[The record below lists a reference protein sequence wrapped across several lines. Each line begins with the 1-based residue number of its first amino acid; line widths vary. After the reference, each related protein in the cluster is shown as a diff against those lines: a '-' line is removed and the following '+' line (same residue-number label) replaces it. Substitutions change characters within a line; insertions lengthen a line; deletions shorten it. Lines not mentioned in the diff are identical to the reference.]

1 MDIQF
6 VSFEQYCNLKKYKK
20 FCDKTIYKTF
30 NELQKYKDTEGN
42 IIDELSLFNKY
53 ISECTKD
60 NKELIINKNSMKTE
74 DIKSKEK
81 KERVLGWKEN
91 LKLAFQQNKDIDP
104 KNLSEKEKKY
114 WQELQTSDVKKKP
127 KVTLLDK
134 AKSLKEK
141 IIANA
146 NIFADKILNKAI
158 AKEEQQK
165 AWETRKEELKAEAA
179 KKRKEAALKKRE
191 EKAKKLTQIHAS
203 IPTKDTSKKQKAID
217 KEIEK
222 KHDEKMIAME
232 TKFENFNPK
241 QRKLTKE
248 ERIERNRKR
257 AIKLVHHEE
266 IKDKIKHTTKE
277 EREKAAAEA
286 RKAAYLAYKAEM
298 QRQASEIE
306 ADPTYQARQK
316 KRAKSEQERL
326 NMLAE
331 KRKARMDKLQRVE
344 LTQKQKTLKDL
355 EHFKL
360 AQERRNKKKLERR
373 QMYLSKG
380 GIQLPK
386 VKNKVEIRPIVEQPK
401 KQDSSKHRYIVRT
414 QYIDQP
420 SLTGD
425 RVGAIVCLPDK
436 LKDIV
441 KYSFNKMMEKES
453 DKVVGYFIYDSD
465 NPEVCIMEMVNS
477 KYREIDGV
485 TITRLQKQDK
495 TAA

>member
-1 MDIQF
+1 
-6 VSFEQYCNLKKYKK
+6 
-20 FCDKTIYKTF
+20 
-30 NELQKYKDTEGN
+30 
-42 IIDELSLFNKY
+42 
-53 ISECTKD
+53 
-60 NKELIINKNSMKTE
+60 MKTK
-74 DIKSKEK
+74 DIKSTEK
-81 KERVLGWKEN
+81 K
-91 LKLAFQQNKDIDP
+91 I
-104 KNLSEKEKKY
+104 S
-114 WQELQTSDVKKKP
+114 S
-127 KVTLLDK
+127 LDK
-134 AKSLKEK
+134 VKALKEK

-146 NIFADKILNKAI
+146 NALADRILSKAI
-158 AKEEQQK
+158 AKEEQEK
-165 AWETRKEELKAEAA
+165 AWETRKKELKAEAA

-191 EKAKKLTQIHAS
+191 EKAKKLSQIHSS

-217 KEIEK
+217 KAIEE
-222 KHDEKMIAME
+222 KHDEKMIAKE
-232 TKFENFNPK
+232 TKFEDFNPK
-241 QRKLTKE
+241 RQKLTKE
-248 ERIERNRKR
+248 ERIERNKKR
-257 AIKLVHHEE
+257 AIKLIHHKE
-266 IKDKIKHTTKE
+266 IKDKIKHITKE
-277 EREKAAAEA
+277 EKEKIAAEA
-286 RKAAYLAYKAEM
+286 RKAGYLAYKAEM
-298 QRQASEIE
+298 QKQASEIA
-306 ADPTYQARQK
+306 ADPKAYQIRQE
-316 KRAKSEQERL
+316 KRKKSEQERL

-360 AQERRNKKKLERR
+360 AQERRNEKKLQRR

-386 VKNKVEIRPIVEQPK
+386 VKNKVEVRPIIEQPK

-465 NPEVCIMEMVNS
+465 NPEVCIIEMVNS

>member
-1 MDIQF
+1 
-6 VSFEQYCNLKKYKK
+6 
-20 FCDKTIYKTF
+20 
-30 NELQKYKDTEGN
+30 
-42 IIDELSLFNKY
+42 
-53 ISECTKD
+53 
-60 NKELIINKNSMKTE
+60 MKTK
-74 DIKSKEK
+74 DIKSTEK
-81 KERVLGWKEN
+81 K
-91 LKLAFQQNKDIDP
+91 I
-104 KNLSEKEKKY
+104 S
-114 WQELQTSDVKKKP
+114 S
-127 KVTLLDK
+127 LDK
-134 AKSLKEK
+134 VKALKEK

-146 NIFADKILNKAI
+146 NALADRILSKAI
-158 AKEEQQK
+158 AKEEQEK

-191 EKAKKLTQIHAS
+191 EKAKKLSQIHSS
-203 IPTKDTSKKQKAID
+203 IPTKDTSKEQKAID
-217 KEIEK
+217 KAIEE
-222 KHDEKMIAME
+222 KHDKKIIAKE
-232 TKFENFNPK
+232 TKFEDFNPK
-241 QRKLTKE
+241 RQKLTKE
-248 ERIERNRKR
+248 ERIERNKKR
-257 AIKLVHHEE
+257 AIKLIHHKE
-266 IKDKIKHTTKE
+266 IKDKTKHITKE
-277 EREKAAAEA
+277 EKEKIAAEA
-286 RKAAYLAYKAEM
+286 RKAGYLAYKAEM
-298 QRQASEIE
+298 QKQASEIA
-306 ADPTYQARQK
+306 ADPKAYQVRQE
-316 KRAKSEQERL
+316 KRKKSEQERL

-331 KRKARMDKLQRVE
+331 KRKARMDKLQQVE

-360 AQERRNKKKLERR
+360 AQERRNEKKLQRR
-373 QMYLSKG
+373 QMYLSKD

-386 VKNKVEIRPIVEQPK
+386 VKNKVEVRPIVEQPK

>member
-1 MDIQF
+1 
-6 VSFEQYCNLKKYKK
+6 
-20 FCDKTIYKTF
+20 
-30 NELQKYKDTEGN
+30 
-42 IIDELSLFNKY
+42 
-53 ISECTKD
+53 
-60 NKELIINKNSMKTE
+60 MKTK
-74 DIKSKEK
+74 DIKSTEK
-81 KERVLGWKEN
+81 K
-91 LKLAFQQNKDIDP
+91 I
-104 KNLSEKEKKY
+104 S
-114 WQELQTSDVKKKP
+114 S
-127 KVTLLDK
+127 LDK
-134 AKSLKEK
+134 VKALKEK

-146 NIFADKILNKAI
+146 NALADRILSKAI
-158 AKEEQQK
+158 AKEEQEK

-191 EKAKKLTQIHAS
+191 EKAKKLSQIHSS

-217 KEIEK
+217 KAIEE
-222 KHDEKMIAME
+222 KHDEKMIAKE
-232 TKFENFNPK
+232 IKFEDFNPK
-241 QRKLTKE
+241 RQKLTKE
-248 ERIERNRKR
+248 ERIERNKKR
-257 AIKLVHHEE
+257 AIKLIHHKE
-266 IKDKIKHTTKE
+266 IKDKTKHITKE
-277 EREKAAAEA
+277 EKEKIAAEA
-286 RKAAYLAYKAEM
+286 RKAGYLAYKAEM
-298 QRQASEIE
+298 QKQASEIA
-306 ADPTYQARQK
+306 ADPKAYQVRQE
-316 KRAKSEQERL
+316 KRKKSEQERL

-331 KRKARMDKLQRVE
+331 KRKARMDKLQQVE

-360 AQERRNKKKLERR
+360 AQERRNEKKLQRR
-373 QMYLSKG
+373 QIYLSKD

-386 VKNKVEIRPIVEQPK
+386 VKNKVEVRPIVEQPK

>member
-1 MDIQF
+1 
-6 VSFEQYCNLKKYKK
+6 
-20 FCDKTIYKTF
+20 
-30 NELQKYKDTEGN
+30 
-42 IIDELSLFNKY
+42 
-53 ISECTKD
+53 
-60 NKELIINKNSMKTE
+60 MKTK
-74 DIKSKEK
+74 DIKSTEK
-81 KERVLGWKEN
+81 K
-91 LKLAFQQNKDIDP
+91 
-104 KNLSEKEKKY
+104 
-114 WQELQTSDVKKKP
+114 TSS
-127 KVTLLDK
+127 LDK
-134 AKSLKEK
+134 VKALKEK

-146 NIFADKILNKAI
+146 NALADRILNKAI

-191 EKAKKLTQIHAS
+191 EKAKKLSQIHSS

-217 KEIEK
+217 KAIEE
-222 KHDEKMIAME
+222 KHDKKMIAKKI
-232 TKFENFNPK
+232 KFEDFNPK
-241 QRKLTKE
+241 RQKLTKE
-248 ERIERNRKR
+248 EKE
-257 AIKLVHHEE
+257 
-266 IKDKIKHTTKE
+266 KI
-277 EREKAAAEA
+277 AAEA
-286 RKAAYLAYKAEM
+286 RKAGYLAYKAEM
-298 QRQASEIE
+298 QKQASEIA
-306 ADPTYQARQK
+306 ADPKAYQARQE
-316 KRAKSEQERL
+316 KRKKSEQERL

-360 AQERRNKKKLERR
+360 AQERRNEKKLQRR

-380 GIQLPK
+380 SIQLPK
-386 VKNKVEIRPIVEQPK
+386 VKNKVEVRPIIEQPK

>member
-1 MDIQF
+1 
-6 VSFEQYCNLKKYKK
+6 
-20 FCDKTIYKTF
+20 
-30 NELQKYKDTEGN
+30 
-42 IIDELSLFNKY
+42 
-53 ISECTKD
+53 
-60 NKELIINKNSMKTE
+60 MKTK
-74 DIKSKEK
+74 DIKSTGK
-81 KERVLGWKEN
+81 K
-91 LKLAFQQNKDIDP
+91 
-104 KNLSEKEKKY
+104 
-114 WQELQTSDVKKKP
+114 TSS
-127 KVTLLDK
+127 LDK
-134 AKSLKEK
+134 VKALKEK

-146 NIFADKILNKAI
+146 NALADRILNKAI

-191 EKAKKLTQIHAS
+191 EKAKKLIQIHTS
-203 IPTKDTSKKQKAID
+203 IPTKITSKKQKDID

-232 TKFENFNPK
+232 TKFEDFNPK
-241 QRKLTKE
+241 QQKLTKE
-248 ERIERNRKR
+248 ERIERNKKR
-257 AIKLVHHEE
+257 VIKLIHHKE

-277 EREKAAAEA
+277 EREKIAAEA
-286 RKAAYLAYKAEM
+286 RKAGYLAYKAEM
-298 QRQASEIE
+298 QRQASEIA
-306 ADPTYQARQK
+306 ADPKAYQARQE
-316 KRAKSEQERL
+316 KRTKSEQERL

-373 QMYLSKG
+373 QMYLS
-380 GIQLPK
+380 
-386 VKNKVEIRPIVEQPK
+386 VEIRPIVEQPK

>member
-1 MDIQF
+1 
-6 VSFEQYCNLKKYKK
+6 
-20 FCDKTIYKTF
+20 
-30 NELQKYKDTEGN
+30 
-42 IIDELSLFNKY
+42 
-53 ISECTKD
+53 
-60 NKELIINKNSMKTE
+60 MKTK
-74 DIKSKEK
+74 DIKSTEK
-81 KERVLGWKEN
+81 K
-91 LKLAFQQNKDIDP
+91 I
-104 KNLSEKEKKY
+104 S
-114 WQELQTSDVKKKP
+114 S
-127 KVTLLDK
+127 LDK
-134 AKSLKEK
+134 VKALKEK

-146 NIFADKILNKAI
+146 NALADRILSKAI
-158 AKEEQQK
+158 AKEEQEK

-191 EKAKKLTQIHAS
+191 EKAKKFSQIHSS

-217 KEIEK
+217 KAIEE
-222 KHDEKMIAME
+222 KHDEKMIAKE
-232 TKFENFNPK
+232 TKFEDFNPK
-241 QRKLTKE
+241 RQKLTKE
-248 ERIERNRKR
+248 ERIERNKKR
-257 AIKLVHHEE
+257 AIKLIHHKE
-266 IKDKIKHTTKE
+266 IKDKTKHITKE
-277 EREKAAAEA
+277 EKERIAAEA
-286 RKAAYLAYKAEM
+286 RKAGYLAYKAEM
-298 QRQASEIE
+298 QKQASEIA
-306 ADPTYQARQK
+306 ADPKAYQARQE
-316 KRAKSEQERL
+316 KRKKSEQERL

-360 AQERRNKKKLERR
+360 AQERRNEKKLQRR

-386 VKNKVEIRPIVEQPK
+386 VKNKVEVRPIIEQPK

>member
-1 MDIQF
+1 
-6 VSFEQYCNLKKYKK
+6 
-20 FCDKTIYKTF
+20 
-30 NELQKYKDTEGN
+30 
-42 IIDELSLFNKY
+42 
-53 ISECTKD
+53 
-60 NKELIINKNSMKTE
+60 MKTK
-74 DIKSKEK
+74 DIKSTEK
-81 KERVLGWKEN
+81 K
-91 LKLAFQQNKDIDP
+91 I
-104 KNLSEKEKKY
+104 S
-114 WQELQTSDVKKKP
+114 S
-127 KVTLLDK
+127 LDK
-134 AKSLKEK
+134 VKALKEK

-146 NIFADKILNKAI
+146 NALADRILSKAI
-158 AKEEQQK
+158 AKEEQEK
-165 AWETRKEELKAEAA
+165 AWETRKKELKAEAA

-191 EKAKKLTQIHAS
+191 EKAKKLSQIHSS

-217 KEIEK
+217 KAIEE
-222 KHDEKMIAME
+222 KHDEKMIAKE
-232 TKFENFNPK
+232 TKFEDFNPK
-241 QRKLTKE
+241 RQKLTKE
-248 ERIERNRKR
+248 ERIERNKKR
-257 AIKLVHHEE
+257 AIKLIHHKE
-266 IKDKIKHTTKE
+266 IKDKIKHITKE
-277 EREKAAAEA
+277 EKEKIAAEA
-286 RKAAYLAYKAEM
+286 RKAGYLAHKAEM
-298 QRQASEIE
+298 LKQASEIA
-306 ADPTYQARQK
+306 ADPKAYQILQE
-316 KRAKSEQERL
+316 KRKKSEQERL

-360 AQERRNKKKLERR
+360 AQERRNEKKLQRR

>member
-1 MDIQF
+1 
-6 VSFEQYCNLKKYKK
+6 
-20 FCDKTIYKTF
+20 
-30 NELQKYKDTEGN
+30 
-42 IIDELSLFNKY
+42 
-53 ISECTKD
+53 
-60 NKELIINKNSMKTE
+60 MKTK
-74 DIKSKEK
+74 DIKSTEK
-81 KERVLGWKEN
+81 K
-91 LKLAFQQNKDIDP
+91 I
-104 KNLSEKEKKY
+104 S
-114 WQELQTSDVKKKP
+114 S
-127 KVTLLDK
+127 LDK
-134 AKSLKEK
+134 VKALKEK

-146 NIFADKILNKAI
+146 NALADRILSKAI
-158 AKEEQQK
+158 AKEEQEK

-191 EKAKKLTQIHAS
+191 EKAKKLSQIHSS

-217 KEIEK
+217 KAIEE
-222 KHDEKMIAME
+222 KHDKKMIAKE
-232 TKFENFNPK
+232 TKFEDFNPK
-241 QRKLTKE
+241 RQKLTKE
-248 ERIERNRKR
+248 EQIERNKKC
-257 AIKLVHHEE
+257 AIKLIHHKE
-266 IKDKIKHTTKE
+266 IKDKTKHITKE
-277 EREKAAAEA
+277 ERERIVAEA
-286 RKAAYLAYKAEM
+286 RKAGYLAYKAEM
-298 QRQASEIE
+298 QKQASEIA
-306 ADPTYQARQK
+306 ADPKAYQARQE
-316 KRAKSEQERL
+316 KRKKSEQERL

-331 KRKARMDKLQRVE
+331 KRKARMDKLQQVE

-360 AQERRNKKKLERR
+360 AQERRNEKKLQRR
-373 QMYLSKG
+373 QMYLSKD

-386 VKNKVEIRPIVEQPK
+386 VKNKVEVRPIIEQPK

>member
-1 MDIQF
+1 
-6 VSFEQYCNLKKYKK
+6 
-20 FCDKTIYKTF
+20 
-30 NELQKYKDTEGN
+30 
-42 IIDELSLFNKY
+42 
-53 ISECTKD
+53 
-60 NKELIINKNSMKTE
+60 MKTK
-74 DIKSKEK
+74 DIKSTEK
-81 KERVLGWKEN
+81 K
-91 LKLAFQQNKDIDP
+91 I
-104 KNLSEKEKKY
+104 S
-114 WQELQTSDVKKKP
+114 S
-127 KVTLLDK
+127 LDK
-134 AKSLKEK
+134 VKALKEK

-146 NIFADKILNKAI
+146 NALADRILSKAI
-158 AKEEQQK
+158 AKEEQEK
-165 AWETRKEELKAEAA
+165 AWETRKEEFKAEAA

-191 EKAKKLTQIHAS
+191 EKAKKLSQIHSS

-217 KEIEK
+217 KAIEE
-222 KHDEKMIAME
+222 KHDEKMIAKE
-232 TKFENFNPK
+232 TKFEDFNPK
-241 QRKLTKE
+241 RQKLTKE
-248 ERIERNRKR
+248 ERIERNKKR
-257 AIKLVHHEE
+257 AIKLIHHKE
-266 IKDKIKHTTKE
+266 IKDKTKHITKE
-277 EREKAAAEA
+277 EKEKIAAEA
-286 RKAAYLAYKAEM
+286 RKAGYLAYKAEM
-298 QRQASEIE
+298 QKQASEIA
-306 ADPTYQARQK
+306 ADPKAYQARQK
-316 KRAKSEQERL
+316 KRKKSEQERL

-344 LTQKQKTLKDL
+344 LTQKQKMLKDL

-360 AQERRNKKKLERR
+360 AQERRNEKKLQRR

-386 VKNKVEIRPIVEQPK
+386 VKNKVEVRPIIEQPK

-453 DKVVGYFIYDSD
+453 NKVVGYFIYDSD

>member
-1 MDIQF
+1 
-6 VSFEQYCNLKKYKK
+6 
-20 FCDKTIYKTF
+20 
-30 NELQKYKDTEGN
+30 
-42 IIDELSLFNKY
+42 
-53 ISECTKD
+53 
-60 NKELIINKNSMKTE
+60 MKTK
-74 DIKSKEK
+74 DIKSTEK
-81 KERVLGWKEN
+81 K
-91 LKLAFQQNKDIDP
+91 
-104 KNLSEKEKKY
+104 
-114 WQELQTSDVKKKP
+114 TSS
-127 KVTLLDK
+127 LDK
-134 AKSLKEK
+134 VKALKEK

-146 NIFADKILNKAI
+146 NALADRILNKAI

-191 EKAKKLTQIHAS
+191 EKAKKLIQIHTS

-217 KEIEK
+217 EEIEK
-222 KHDEKMIAME
+222 KHDEKMIAMK
-232 TKFENFNPK
+232 TKFEDFDPK
-241 QRKLTKE
+241 RQKLTKE

-257 AIKLVHHEE
+257 AIKLVHHKE

-298 QRQASEIE
+298 QRQASEIA
-306 ADPTYQARQK
+306 ADPKAYQARQE
-316 KRAKSEQERL
+316 KRKKSEQERL

-331 KRKARMDKLQRVE
+331 KRKARMDKLQQVE
-344 LTQKQKTLKDL
+344 LTQKQKILKDL

-360 AQERRNKKKLERR
+360 AQERRNEKKLQRR
-373 QMYLSKG
+373 QMYLSKD

-386 VKNKVEIRPIVEQPK
+386 VKNKVEVRPIIEQPK

-485 TITRLQKQDK
+485 TITRLQKQNK

>member
-1 MDIQF
+1 
-6 VSFEQYCNLKKYKK
+6 
-20 FCDKTIYKTF
+20 
-30 NELQKYKDTEGN
+30 
-42 IIDELSLFNKY
+42 
-53 ISECTKD
+53 
-60 NKELIINKNSMKTE
+60 MKTK
-74 DIKSKEK
+74 DIKSTEK
-81 KERVLGWKEN
+81 K
-91 LKLAFQQNKDIDP
+91 I
-104 KNLSEKEKKY
+104 S
-114 WQELQTSDVKKKP
+114 S
-127 KVTLLDK
+127 LDK
-134 AKSLKEK
+134 VKALKEK

-146 NIFADKILNKAI
+146 NALADRILSKAI
-158 AKEEQQK
+158 AKEEQEK
-165 AWETRKEELKAEAA
+165 AWETKKEELKAEAA

-191 EKAKKLTQIHAS
+191 EKAKKLSQIHSS

-217 KEIEK
+217 KAIEE
-222 KHDEKMIAME
+222 KHDKKIIAKE
-232 TKFENFNPK
+232 TKFEDFNPK
-241 QRKLTKE
+241 RQKLTKE
-248 ERIERNRKR
+248 ERIERNKKR
-257 AIKLVHHEE
+257 AIKLIHHKE
-266 IKDKIKHTTKE
+266 IKDKTKHITKE
-277 EREKAAAEA
+277 ERERIVAEA
-286 RKAAYLAYKAEM
+286 RKAGYPAYKAEM
-298 QRQASEIE
+298 QKQASEIA
-306 ADPTYQARQK
+306 ADPKAYQARQE
-316 KRAKSEQERL
+316 KRKKSEQERL

-485 TITRLQKQDK
+485 TITRLQKQNK

>member
-1 MDIQF
+1 
-6 VSFEQYCNLKKYKK
+6 
-20 FCDKTIYKTF
+20 
-30 NELQKYKDTEGN
+30 
-42 IIDELSLFNKY
+42 
-53 ISECTKD
+53 
-60 NKELIINKNSMKTE
+60 MKTK
-74 DIKSKEK
+74 DIKSTEK
-81 KERVLGWKEN
+81 K
-91 LKLAFQQNKDIDP
+91 I
-104 KNLSEKEKKY
+104 S
-114 WQELQTSDVKKKP
+114 S
-127 KVTLLDK
+127 LDK
-134 AKSLKEK
+134 VKALKEK

-146 NIFADKILNKAI
+146 NALADRILSKAI
-158 AKEEQQK
+158 AKEEQEK

-191 EKAKKLTQIHAS
+191 EKAKKLLLLKMSQHLKLPPQIHSS
-203 IPTKDTSKKQKAID
+203 IPIKDTSKKQKAID
-217 KEIEK
+217 KAIEE
-222 KHDEKMIAME
+222 KHDEKMIAKE
-232 TKFENFNPK
+232 TKFEDFNPK
-241 QRKLTKE
+241 RQKLTKE
-248 ERIERNRKR
+248 ERIERNKKR
-257 AIKLVHHEE
+257 TIKLIHHKE
-266 IKDKIKHTTKE
+266 IKDKTKHITKE
-277 EREKAAAEA
+277 EREKIAAEA
-286 RKAAYLAYKAEM
+286 RKAGYLAYKAEM
-298 QRQASEIE
+298 QKQASEIA
-306 ADPTYQARQK
+306 ADPKAYQARQE
-316 KRAKSEQERL
+316 KRKKSEQERL

-331 KRKARMDKLQRVE
+331 KRKARMDKLQQVE

-360 AQERRNKKKLERR
+360 AQERRNEKKLQRR

-380 GIQLPK
+380 GVQLPK
-386 VKNKVEIRPIVEQPK
+386 VKNKVEVRPVVEQPK

>member
-1 MDIQF
+1 
-6 VSFEQYCNLKKYKK
+6 
-20 FCDKTIYKTF
+20 
-30 NELQKYKDTEGN
+30 
-42 IIDELSLFNKY
+42 
-53 ISECTKD
+53 
-60 NKELIINKNSMKTE
+60 MKTK
-74 DIKSKEK
+74 DIKSTEK
-81 KERVLGWKEN
+81 K
-91 LKLAFQQNKDIDP
+91 
-104 KNLSEKEKKY
+104 
-114 WQELQTSDVKKKP
+114 TSS
-127 KVTLLDK
+127 LDK
-134 AKSLKEK
+134 AKALKEK

-146 NIFADKILNKAI
+146 NALADRILNKAI

-191 EKAKKLTQIHAS
+191 EKAKKLIQIHTS

-217 KEIEK
+217 EEIEK

-232 TKFENFNPK
+232 TKFEDFDPK
-241 QRKLTKE
+241 RQKLTKE

-257 AIKLVHHEE
+257 AIKLVHHKE

-298 QRQASEIE
+298 QRQASEIA
-306 ADPTYQARQK
+306 ADPKAYQARQE
-316 KRAKSEQERL
+316 KRKKSEQERL

-331 KRKARMDKLQRVE
+331 KRKARMDKLQQVE
-344 LTQKQKTLKDL
+344 LTQKQKILKDI

-360 AQERRNKKKLERR
+360 AQERRNEKKLQRR

-386 VKNKVEIRPIVEQPK
+386 VKNKVEVRPIIEQSK

-485 TITRLQKQDK
+485 TITRLQKQNK

>member
-1 MDIQF
+1 MA
-6 VSFEQYCNLKKYKK
+6 
-20 FCDKTIYKTF
+20 
-30 NELQKYKDTEGN
+30 
-42 IIDELSLFNKY
+42 
-53 ISECTKD
+53 TK
-60 NKELIINKNSMKTE
+60 
-74 DIKSKEK
+74 DIKSTEK
-81 KERVLGWKEN
+81 K
-91 LKLAFQQNKDIDP
+91 I
-104 KNLSEKEKKY
+104 S
-114 WQELQTSDVKKKP
+114 S
-127 KVTLLDK
+127 LDK
-134 AKSLKEK
+134 VKALKEK
-141 IIANA
+141 IITNANA
-146 NIFADKILNKAI
+146 LADRILSKAI
-158 AKEEQQK
+158 AKEEQEK

-191 EKAKKLTQIHAS
+191 EKAKKLSQIHSS
-203 IPTKDTSKKQKAID
+203 IPTKDISKKQKAID
-217 KEIEK
+217 KAIEE
-222 KHDEKMIAME
+222 KHDEKMIAKE
-232 TKFENFNPK
+232 TKFEDFNPK
-241 QRKLTKE
+241 RQKLTKE
-248 ERIERNRKR
+248 ERIERNKKR
-257 AIKLVHHEE
+257 AIKLIHHKE
-266 IKDKIKHTTKE
+266 IKDKTKHITKE
-277 EREKAAAEA
+277 EKERIAAEA
-286 RKAAYLAYKAEM
+286 RKAGYLAYKAEM
-298 QRQASEIE
+298 QKQASEIA
-306 ADPTYQARQK
+306 ADPKAYQVRQE
-316 KRAKSEQERL
+316 KRKKSEQERL

-331 KRKARMDKLQRVE
+331 KRKARMDKLQQVE

-360 AQERRNKKKLERR
+360 AQERRNEKKLQRR

-386 VKNKVEIRPIVEQPK
+386 VKNKVEVRPITEQPK

-485 TITRLQKQDK
+485 TITRLQKQNK

>member
-1 MDIQF
+1 
-6 VSFEQYCNLKKYKK
+6 
-20 FCDKTIYKTF
+20 
-30 NELQKYKDTEGN
+30 
-42 IIDELSLFNKY
+42 
-53 ISECTKD
+53 
-60 NKELIINKNSMKTE
+60 MKTK
-74 DIKSKEK
+74 DIKSTEK
-81 KERVLGWKEN
+81 K
-91 LKLAFQQNKDIDP
+91 I
-104 KNLSEKEKKY
+104 S
-114 WQELQTSDVKKKP
+114 S
-127 KVTLLDK
+127 LDK
-134 AKSLKEK
+134 VKALKEK

-146 NIFADKILNKAI
+146 NALADRILSKAI
-158 AKEEQQK
+158 AKEEQEK

-191 EKAKKLTQIHAS
+191 EKAKKLSQIHSS

-217 KEIEK
+217 KAIEE
-222 KHDEKMIAME
+222 KHDEKMIAKE
-232 TKFENFNPK
+232 IKFEDFNPK
-241 QRKLTKE
+241 RQKLTKE
-248 ERIERNRKR
+248 ERIERNKKR
-257 AIKLVHHEE
+257 AIKLIHHKE
-266 IKDKIKHTTKE
+266 IKDKTKHITKE
-277 EREKAAAEA
+277 ERERIAAEA
-286 RKAAYLAYKAEM
+286 RKAGYLAYKAEM
-298 QRQASEIE
+298 QKQASEIA
-306 ADPTYQARQK
+306 ADPKAYQARQE
-316 KRAKSEQERL
+316 KREKSEQERL

-360 AQERRNKKKLERR
+360 AQERRNEKKLQRR

-386 VKNKVEIRPIVEQPK
+386 VKNKVEVRPIIEQPK

-485 TITRLQKQDK
+485 TITRLQKQNK

>member
-1 MDIQF
+1 
-6 VSFEQYCNLKKYKK
+6 
-20 FCDKTIYKTF
+20 
-30 NELQKYKDTEGN
+30 
-42 IIDELSLFNKY
+42 
-53 ISECTKD
+53 
-60 NKELIINKNSMKTE
+60 MKTK
-74 DIKSKEK
+74 DIKSTEK
-81 KERVLGWKEN
+81 K
-91 LKLAFQQNKDIDP
+91 I
-104 KNLSEKEKKY
+104 S
-114 WQELQTSDVKKKP
+114 S
-127 KVTLLDK
+127 LDK
-134 AKSLKEK
+134 VKALKEK

-146 NIFADKILNKAI
+146 NALADRILSKAI
-158 AKEEQQK
+158 AKEEQEK

-191 EKAKKLTQIHAS
+191 EKAKKLSQIHSS

-217 KEIEK
+217 KAIEE
-222 KHDEKMIAME
+222 KHDEKMIAKE
-232 TKFENFNPK
+232 TKFEDFNPK
-241 QRKLTKE
+241 RQKLTKE
-248 ERIERNRKR
+248 ERIERNKKR
-257 AIKLVHHEE
+257 TIKLIHHKE
-266 IKDKIKHTTKE
+266 IKDKTKHITKE
-277 EREKAAAEA
+277 EREKIAAEA
-286 RKAAYLAYKAEM
+286 RKAGYLAYKAEM
-298 QRQASEIE
+298 QKQASEIA
-306 ADPTYQARQK
+306 ADPKAYQARQE

-331 KRKARMDKLQRVE
+331 KRKARMDKLQQVE

-360 AQERRNKKKLERR
+360 AQERRNEKKLQRR
-373 QMYLSKG
+373 QMYLSKD

-386 VKNKVEIRPIVEQPK
+386 VKNKVEVRPIIEQPK

-485 TITRLQKQDK
+485 IITRLQKQDK

>member
-1 MDIQF
+1 M
-6 VSFEQYCNLKKYKK
+6 K
-20 FCDKTIYKTF
+20 
-30 NELQKYKDTEGN
+30 
-42 IIDELSLFNKY
+42 
-53 ISECTKD
+53 TKD
-60 NKELIINKNSMKTE
+60 IEST
-74 DIKSKEK
+74 EK
-81 KERVLGWKEN
+81 K
-91 LKLAFQQNKDIDP
+91 I
-104 KNLSEKEKKY
+104 S
-114 WQELQTSDVKKKP
+114 S
-127 KVTLLDK
+127 LDK
-134 AKSLKEK
+134 VKALKEK

-146 NIFADKILNKAI
+146 NALADRILSKAI
-158 AKEEQQK
+158 AKEEQEK

-191 EKAKKLTQIHAS
+191 EKAKKLSQIHSS
-203 IPTKDTSKKQKAID
+203 IPTKDTSKEQKAID
-217 KEIEK
+217 KAIEE
-222 KHDEKMIAME
+222 KHDKKIIAKE
-232 TKFENFNPK
+232 TKFEDFNPK
-241 QRKLTKE
+241 RQKLTKE
-248 ERIERNRKR
+248 ERIERNKKR
-257 AIKLVHHEE
+257 AIKLIHHKE
-266 IKDKIKHTTKE
+266 IKDKIKHITKE
-277 EREKAAAEA
+277 EKEKIAAEA
-286 RKAAYLAYKAEM
+286 RKAGYLAYKAEM
-298 QRQASEIE
+298 QKQASEIA
-306 ADPTYQARQK
+306 ADPKAYQARQE
-316 KRAKSEQERL
+316 KRKKSEQERL

-360 AQERRNKKKLERR
+360 AQERRNEKKLQRR

-386 VKNKVEIRPIVEQPK
+386 VKNKVEVRPIVEQPK

>member
-1 MDIQF
+1 
-6 VSFEQYCNLKKYKK
+6 
-20 FCDKTIYKTF
+20 
-30 NELQKYKDTEGN
+30 
-42 IIDELSLFNKY
+42 
-53 ISECTKD
+53 
-60 NKELIINKNSMKTE
+60 MKTK
-74 DIKSKEK
+74 DIKSTEK
-81 KERVLGWKEN
+81 K
-91 LKLAFQQNKDIDP
+91 
-104 KNLSEKEKKY
+104 
-114 WQELQTSDVKKKP
+114 TSS
-127 KVTLLDK
+127 LDK
-134 AKSLKEK
+134 VKALKEK

-146 NIFADKILNKAI
+146 NALADRILNKAI

-191 EKAKKLTQIHAS
+191 EKAKKLIQIHTS

-222 KHDEKMIAME
+222 KHNEKMIAME
-232 TKFENFNPK
+232 TKFEDFNPK
-241 QRKLTKE
+241 QQKLTKE
-248 ERIERNRKR
+248 ERIERNKKR
-257 AIKLVHHEE
+257 AIKLIHHKE
-266 IKDKIKHTTKE
+266 IFIIPAPRTTDKIKHTTKE
-277 EREKAAAEA
+277 EREKIAAEA
-286 RKAAYLAYKAEM
+286 RKAGYLAYKAEM
-298 QRQASEIE
+298 QRQASEIA
-306 ADPTYQARQK
+306 ADPKAYQARQE

-326 NMLAE
+326 SMLAE
-331 KRKARMDKLQRVE
+331 KRKARMEKLQRVE
-344 LTQKQKTLKDL
+344 LTQKQKTLRDL

-453 DKVVGYFIYDSD
+453 DKVVG
-465 NPEVCIMEMVNS
+465 
-477 KYREIDGV
+477 
-485 TITRLQKQDK
+485 
-495 TAA
+495 

>member
-1 MDIQF
+1 
-6 VSFEQYCNLKKYKK
+6 
-20 FCDKTIYKTF
+20 
-30 NELQKYKDTEGN
+30 
-42 IIDELSLFNKY
+42 
-53 ISECTKD
+53 
-60 NKELIINKNSMKTE
+60 MKTK
-74 DIKSKEK
+74 DIKSTEK
-81 KERVLGWKEN
+81 K
-91 LKLAFQQNKDIDP
+91 I
-104 KNLSEKEKKY
+104 S
-114 WQELQTSDVKKKP
+114 S
-127 KVTLLDK
+127 LDK
-134 AKSLKEK
+134 VKALKEK

-146 NIFADKILNKAI
+146 NALADRILSKAI
-158 AKEEQQK
+158 AKEEQEK

-191 EKAKKLTQIHAS
+191 EKAKKLSQIHSS

-217 KEIEK
+217 KAIEE
-222 KHDEKMIAME
+222 KHDKKIIAKE
-232 TKFENFNPK
+232 TKFEDFNPK
-241 QRKLTKE
+241 RQKLTKE
-248 ERIERNRKR
+248 ERIERNKKR
-257 AIKLVHHEE
+257 AIKLIHHKE
-266 IKDKIKHTTKE
+266 IKDKTKHITKE
-277 EREKAAAEA
+277 EREKIVAEA
-286 RKAAYLAYKAEM
+286 RKADYLAYKAEM
-298 QRQASEIE
+298 QKQASEIA
-306 ADPTYQARQK
+306 ADPKAYQARQE
-316 KRAKSEQERL
+316 KRKKSEQERL

-331 KRKARMDKLQRVE
+331 KRKARMDKLQQVE
-344 LTQKQKTLKDL
+344 LTQKQKTLN
-355 EHFKL
+355 E
-360 AQERRNKKKLERR
+360 KKLQRR

-386 VKNKVEIRPIVEQPK
+386 VKNKVEVRPIIEQPK

>member
-1 MDIQF
+1 
-6 VSFEQYCNLKKYKK
+6 
-20 FCDKTIYKTF
+20 
-30 NELQKYKDTEGN
+30 
-42 IIDELSLFNKY
+42 
-53 ISECTKD
+53 
-60 NKELIINKNSMKTE
+60 MKTK
-74 DIKSKEK
+74 DIKSTEK
-81 KERVLGWKEN
+81 K
-91 LKLAFQQNKDIDP
+91 I
-104 KNLSEKEKKY
+104 S
-114 WQELQTSDVKKKP
+114 S
-127 KVTLLDK
+127 LDK
-134 AKSLKEK
+134 VKALKEK

-146 NIFADKILNKAI
+146 NALADRILSKAI
-158 AKEEQQK
+158 AKEEQEK
-165 AWETRKEELKAEAA
+165 AWETRKKELKAEAA

-191 EKAKKLTQIHAS
+191 EKAKKLSQIHSS

-217 KEIEK
+217 KAIEE
-222 KHDEKMIAME
+222 KHDKKIIAKE
-232 TKFENFNPK
+232 TKFEDFNPK
-241 QRKLTKE
+241 RQKLTKE
-248 ERIERNRKR
+248 ERIERNKKR
-257 AIKLVHHEE
+257 AIKLIHHKE
-266 IKDKIKHTTKE
+266 IKDKTKHITKE
-277 EREKAAAEA
+277 ERERIVAEA
-286 RKAAYLAYKAEM
+286 RKAGYLAYKAEM
-298 QRQASEIE
+298 QRQASEIA
-306 ADPTYQARQK
+306 ADPKAYQARQE

-326 NMLAE
+326 SMLAE
-331 KRKARMDKLQRVE
+331 KRKARMEKLQRVE

-360 AQERRNKKKLERR
+360 AQERRNEKKLQRR

-386 VKNKVEIRPIVEQPK
+386 VKNKVEVRPIVEQPK

>member
-1 MDIQF
+1 
-6 VSFEQYCNLKKYKK
+6 
-20 FCDKTIYKTF
+20 
-30 NELQKYKDTEGN
+30 
-42 IIDELSLFNKY
+42 
-53 ISECTKD
+53 
-60 NKELIINKNSMKTE
+60 MKTK
-74 DIKSKEK
+74 DIKSTEK
-81 KERVLGWKEN
+81 K
-91 LKLAFQQNKDIDP
+91 I
-104 KNLSEKEKKY
+104 S
-114 WQELQTSDVKKKP
+114 S
-127 KVTLLDK
+127 LDK
-134 AKSLKEK
+134 VKALKEK

-146 NIFADKILNKAI
+146 NALADRILSKAI
-158 AKEEQQK
+158 AKEEQEK

-191 EKAKKLTQIHAS
+191 EKAKKLSQIHSS

-217 KEIEK
+217 KAIEE
-222 KHDEKMIAME
+222 KHDKKIIAKE
-232 TKFENFNPK
+232 TKFEDFNPK
-241 QRKLTKE
+241 RQKLTKE
-248 ERIERNRKR
+248 ERIERNKKR
-257 AIKLVHHEE
+257 AIKLIHHKE
-266 IKDKIKHTTKE
+266 IKDKTKHITKE
-277 EREKAAAEA
+277 ERERIVAEA
-286 RKAAYLAYKAEM
+286 RKAGYLAYKAEM
-298 QRQASEIE
+298 QKQASEIA
-306 ADPTYQARQK
+306 ADPKAYQARQE
-316 KRAKSEQERL
+316 KRKKSEQERL

-331 KRKARMDKLQRVE
+331 KRKARMDKLQQVE

-360 AQERRNKKKLERR
+360 AQERRNEKKLQRR

-386 VKNKVEIRPIVEQPK
+386 VKNKVEVRPIVEQPK

-485 TITRLQKQDK
+485 TITRLQKQNK

>member
-1 MDIQF
+1 
-6 VSFEQYCNLKKYKK
+6 
-20 FCDKTIYKTF
+20 
-30 NELQKYKDTEGN
+30 
-42 IIDELSLFNKY
+42 
-53 ISECTKD
+53 
-60 NKELIINKNSMKTE
+60 MKTK
-74 DIKSKEK
+74 DIKSTEK
-81 KERVLGWKEN
+81 K
-91 LKLAFQQNKDIDP
+91 I
-104 KNLSEKEKKY
+104 S
-114 WQELQTSDVKKKP
+114 S
-127 KVTLLDK
+127 LDK
-134 AKSLKEK
+134 VKALKEK

-146 NIFADKILNKAI
+146 NALADRILSKAI
-158 AKEEQQK
+158 AKEEQEK

-191 EKAKKLTQIHAS
+191 EKAKKLSQIHSS

-217 KEIEK
+217 KAIEE
-222 KHDEKMIAME
+222 KHDEKIIAKE
-232 TKFENFNPK
+232 IKFEDFNPK
-241 QRKLTKE
+241 RQKLTKE
-248 ERIERNRKR
+248 ERIERNKKR
-257 AIKLVHHEE
+257 AIKLIHHKE
-266 IKDKIKHTTKE
+266 IKDKTKYITKE
-277 EREKAAAEA
+277 EKEKIAAEA
-286 RKAAYLAYKAEM
+286 RKAGYLAYKAEM
-298 QRQASEIE
+298 QKQASEIA
-306 ADPTYQARQK
+306 ADPKAYQVRQE
-316 KRAKSEQERL
+316 KRKKSEQERL

-331 KRKARMDKLQRVE
+331 KRKARMDKLQQVE

-360 AQERRNKKKLERR
+360 AQERRNEKKLQRR
-373 QMYLSKG
+373 QMYLSKD

-386 VKNKVEIRPIVEQPK
+386 VKNKVEVRPIVEQPK

>member
-1 MDIQF
+1 
-6 VSFEQYCNLKKYKK
+6 
-20 FCDKTIYKTF
+20 
-30 NELQKYKDTEGN
+30 
-42 IIDELSLFNKY
+42 
-53 ISECTKD
+53 
-60 NKELIINKNSMKTE
+60 MKTK
-74 DIKSKEK
+74 DIKSTEK
-81 KERVLGWKEN
+81 K
-91 LKLAFQQNKDIDP
+91 I
-104 KNLSEKEKKY
+104 S
-114 WQELQTSDVKKKP
+114 S
-127 KVTLLDK
+127 LDK
-134 AKSLKEK
+134 VKALKEK

-146 NIFADKILNKAI
+146 NALADRILSKAI
-158 AKEEQQK
+158 AKEEQEK
-165 AWETRKEELKAEAA
+165 AWETRKKELKAEAA

-191 EKAKKLTQIHAS
+191 EKAKKLSQIHSS

-217 KEIEK
+217 KAIEE
-222 KHDEKMIAME
+222 KHDEKMIAKE
-232 TKFENFNPK
+232 TKFEDFNPK
-241 QRKLTKE
+241 RQKLTKE
-248 ERIERNRKR
+248 ERIERNKKR
-257 AIKLVHHEE
+257 AIKLIHHKE
-266 IKDKIKHTTKE
+266 IKDKTKHITKE
-277 EREKAAAEA
+277 EKEKIAAEA
-286 RKAAYLAYKAEM
+286 RKAGYLAYKAEM
-298 QRQASEIE
+298 QKQASEIA
-306 ADPTYQARQK
+306 ADPKAYQARQE
-316 KRAKSEQERL
+316 KRKKSEQERL

-331 KRKARMDKLQRVE
+331 KRKARMEKLQRVE

-373 QMYLSKG
+373 QIYLSKG

-386 VKNKVEIRPIVEQPK
+386 VKNKVEVRPIVEQPK

>member
-1 MDIQF
+1 
-6 VSFEQYCNLKKYKK
+6 
-20 FCDKTIYKTF
+20 
-30 NELQKYKDTEGN
+30 
-42 IIDELSLFNKY
+42 
-53 ISECTKD
+53 
-60 NKELIINKNSMKTE
+60 
-74 DIKSKEK
+74 
-81 KERVLGWKEN
+81 
-91 LKLAFQQNKDIDP
+91 
-104 KNLSEKEKKY
+104 
-114 WQELQTSDVKKKP
+114 
-127 KVTLLDK
+127 
-134 AKSLKEK
+134 
-141 IIANA
+141 
-146 NIFADKILNKAI
+146 
-158 AKEEQQK
+158 
-165 AWETRKEELKAEAA
+165 
-179 KKRKEAALKKRE
+179 
-191 EKAKKLTQIHAS
+191 
-203 IPTKDTSKKQKAID
+203 
-217 KEIEK
+217 
-222 KHDEKMIAME
+222 
-232 TKFENFNPK
+232 
-241 QRKLTKE
+241 
-248 ERIERNRKR
+248 
-257 AIKLVHHEE
+257 
-266 IKDKIKHTTKE
+266 
-277 EREKAAAEA
+277 
-286 RKAAYLAYKAEM
+286 
-298 QRQASEIE
+298 
-306 ADPTYQARQK
+306 
-316 KRAKSEQERL
+316 
-326 NMLAE
+326 MLAE

-360 AQERRNKKKLERR
+360 AQERRNEKKLERR

>member
-1 MDIQF
+1 
-6 VSFEQYCNLKKYKK
+6 
-20 FCDKTIYKTF
+20 
-30 NELQKYKDTEGN
+30 
-42 IIDELSLFNKY
+42 
-53 ISECTKD
+53 
-60 NKELIINKNSMKTE
+60 MKTK
-74 DIKSKEK
+74 DIKSTEK
-81 KERVLGWKEN
+81 K
-91 LKLAFQQNKDIDP
+91 
-104 KNLSEKEKKY
+104 
-114 WQELQTSDVKKKP
+114 TSS
-127 KVTLLDK
+127 LDK
-134 AKSLKEK
+134 VKALKEK

-146 NIFADKILNKAI
+146 NALADRILNKAI

-191 EKAKKLTQIHAS
+191 EKAKKLIQIHSS

-217 KEIEK
+217 KAIEE
-222 KHDEKMIAME
+222 KHDEKMIAKE
-232 TKFENFNPK
+232 TKFEDFNPK
-241 QRKLTKE
+241 RQKLTKE
-248 ERIERNRKR
+248 ERIERNKKR
-257 AIKLVHHEE
+257 TIKLIHHKE
-266 IKDKIKHTTKE
+266 IKDKTKHITKE
-277 EREKAAAEA
+277 EREKIAAEA
-286 RKAAYLAYKAEM
+286 RKAGYLAYKAEM
-298 QRQASEIE
+298 QKQASEIA
-306 ADPTYQARQK
+306 ADPKAYQARQE
-316 KRAKSEQERL
+316 KRTKSEQERL

-331 KRKARMDKLQRVE
+331 KRKARMEKLQRVE
-344 LTQKQKTLKDL
+344 FTQKQKTLKDL

-360 AQERRNKKKLERR
+360 AQERRNEKKLQRR

-380 GIQLPK
+380 GVQLPK
-386 VKNKVEIRPIVEQPK
+386 VKNKVEVRPVVEQPK

>member
-1 MDIQF
+1 
-6 VSFEQYCNLKKYKK
+6 
-20 FCDKTIYKTF
+20 
-30 NELQKYKDTEGN
+30 
-42 IIDELSLFNKY
+42 
-53 ISECTKD
+53 
-60 NKELIINKNSMKTE
+60 MKTK
-74 DIKSKEK
+74 DIKSTGK
-81 KERVLGWKEN
+81 K
-91 LKLAFQQNKDIDP
+91 
-104 KNLSEKEKKY
+104 
-114 WQELQTSDVKKKP
+114 TSS
-127 KVTLLDK
+127 LDK
-134 AKSLKEK
+134 VKALKEK

-146 NIFADKILNKAI
+146 NALADRILSKAI
-158 AKEEQQK
+158 AKEEQEK
-165 AWETRKEELKAEAA
+165 AWETRKKELKAEAA

-191 EKAKKLTQIHAS
+191 EKAKKLSQIHSS

-217 KEIEK
+217 KAIEK
-222 KHDEKMIAME
+222 KHDEKMIAKE
-232 TKFENFNPK
+232 TKFEDFNPK
-241 QRKLTKE
+241 RQKLTKE
-248 ERIERNRKR
+248 ERIERNKKR
-257 AIKLVHHEE
+257 TIKLIHHKE
-266 IKDKIKHTTKE
+266 IKDKTKHITKE
-277 EREKAAAEA
+277 EREKIAAEA
-286 RKAAYLAYKAEM
+286 RKAGYLAYKAEM
-298 QRQASEIE
+298 QKQASEIA
-306 ADPTYQARQK
+306 ADPKAYQARQE
-316 KRAKSEQERL
+316 KRKKSEQERL

-331 KRKARMDKLQRVE
+331 KRKARMDKLQQVE

-360 AQERRNKKKLERR
+360 AQERRNEKKLQRR
-373 QMYLSKG
+373 QMYLSKD

-386 VKNKVEIRPIVEQPK
+386 VKNKVEVRPIVEQPK

>member
-1 MDIQF
+1 
-6 VSFEQYCNLKKYKK
+6 
-20 FCDKTIYKTF
+20 
-30 NELQKYKDTEGN
+30 
-42 IIDELSLFNKY
+42 
-53 ISECTKD
+53 
-60 NKELIINKNSMKTE
+60 MKTK
-74 DIKSKEK
+74 DIKSTEK
-81 KERVLGWKEN
+81 K
-91 LKLAFQQNKDIDP
+91 
-104 KNLSEKEKKY
+104 
-114 WQELQTSDVKKKP
+114 TSS
-127 KVTLLDK
+127 LDK
-134 AKSLKEK
+134 VKALKEK

-146 NIFADKILNKAI
+146 NALADRILNKAI

-191 EKAKKLTQIHAS
+191 EKAKKLSQIHSS

-217 KEIEK
+217 KAIEE
-222 KHDEKMIAME
+222 KHDEKMIAKE
-232 TKFENFNPK
+232 TKFEDFNPK
-241 QRKLTKE
+241 RQKLTKE
-248 ERIERNRKR
+248 ERIERNKKR
-257 AIKLVHHEE
+257 TIKLIHHKE
-266 IKDKIKHTTKE
+266 IKDKTKHITKE
-277 EREKAAAEA
+277 EREKIAAEA
-286 RKAAYLAYKAEM
+286 RKAGYLAYKAEM
-298 QRQASEIE
+298 QKQASEIA
-306 ADPTYQARQK
+306 ADPKAYQARQE
-316 KRAKSEQERL
+316 KRKKSEQERL

-331 KRKARMDKLQRVE
+331 KRKARMDKLQQVE

-360 AQERRNKKKLERR
+360 AQERRNEKKLQRR
-373 QMYLSKG
+373 QMYLSKD

-386 VKNKVEIRPIVEQPK
+386 VKNKVEVRPIVEQPK

>member
-1 MDIQF
+1 
-6 VSFEQYCNLKKYKK
+6 
-20 FCDKTIYKTF
+20 
-30 NELQKYKDTEGN
+30 
-42 IIDELSLFNKY
+42 
-53 ISECTKD
+53 
-60 NKELIINKNSMKTE
+60 MKTK
-74 DIKSKEK
+74 DIKSTEK
-81 KERVLGWKEN
+81 K
-91 LKLAFQQNKDIDP
+91 I
-104 KNLSEKEKKY
+104 S
-114 WQELQTSDVKKKP
+114 S
-127 KVTLLDK
+127 LDK
-134 AKSLKEK
+134 VKALKEK

-146 NIFADKILNKAI
+146 NALADRILSKAI
-158 AKEEQQK
+158 AKEEQEK
-165 AWETRKEELKAEAA
+165 AWETRKKELKAEAA

-191 EKAKKLTQIHAS
+191 EKAKKLSQIHSS

-217 KEIEK
+217 KAIEE
-222 KHDEKMIAME
+222 KHDEKMIAKE
-232 TKFENFNPK
+232 TKFEDFNPK
-241 QRKLTKE
+241 RQKLTKE
-248 ERIERNRKR
+248 ERIERNKKR
-257 AIKLVHHEE
+257 AIKLIHHKE
-266 IKDKIKHTTKE
+266 IKDKIKHITKE
-277 EREKAAAEA
+277 EKEKIAAEA
-286 RKAAYLAYKAEM
+286 RKAGYLAYKAEM
-298 QRQASEIE
+298 QKQASEIA
-306 ADPTYQARQK
+306 ADPKAYQIRQE
-316 KRAKSEQERL
+316 KRKKSEQERL

-360 AQERRNKKKLERR
+360 AQECRNEKKLQRR

-380 GIQLPK
+380 SIQLPK
-386 VKNKVEIRPIVEQPK
+386 VKNKVEVRPIVEQPK

>member
-1 MDIQF
+1 
-6 VSFEQYCNLKKYKK
+6 
-20 FCDKTIYKTF
+20 
-30 NELQKYKDTEGN
+30 
-42 IIDELSLFNKY
+42 
-53 ISECTKD
+53 
-60 NKELIINKNSMKTE
+60 MKTK
-74 DIKSKEK
+74 DIKSTEK
-81 KERVLGWKEN
+81 K
-91 LKLAFQQNKDIDP
+91 I
-104 KNLSEKEKKY
+104 S
-114 WQELQTSDVKKKP
+114 S
-127 KVTLLDK
+127 LDK
-134 AKSLKEK
+134 VKALKEK

-146 NIFADKILNKAI
+146 NALADRILSKAI
-158 AKEEQQK
+158 AKEEQEK

-191 EKAKKLTQIHAS
+191 EKAKKLSQIHSS
-203 IPTKDTSKKQKAID
+203 IPTKHTSKKQKAID
-217 KEIEK
+217 KAIEE
-222 KHDEKMIAME
+222 KHDEKMIAKE
-232 TKFENFNPK
+232 IKFEDFNPK
-241 QRKLTKE
+241 RQKLTKE
-248 ERIERNRKR
+248 ERIERNKKR
-257 AIKLVHHEE
+257 AIKLIHHKE
-266 IKDKIKHTTKE
+266 IKDKTKHITKE
-277 EREKAAAEA
+277 EKEKIAAEA
-286 RKAAYLAYKAEM
+286 RKAGYLAYKAEM
-298 QRQASEIE
+298 QKQASEIA
-306 ADPTYQARQK
+306 ADPKAYQVRQE
-316 KRAKSEQERL
+316 KRKKSEQERL

-331 KRKARMDKLQRVE
+331 KRKARMDKLQQVE

-360 AQERRNKKKLERR
+360 AQERRNEKKLQRR
-373 QMYLSKG
+373 QMYLSKD

-386 VKNKVEIRPIVEQPK
+386 VKNKVEVRPIVEQPK

-453 DKVVGYFIYDSD
+453 DEVVGYFIYDSD

>member
-1 MDIQF
+1 
-6 VSFEQYCNLKKYKK
+6 
-20 FCDKTIYKTF
+20 
-30 NELQKYKDTEGN
+30 
-42 IIDELSLFNKY
+42 
-53 ISECTKD
+53 
-60 NKELIINKNSMKTE
+60 MKTK
-74 DIKSKEK
+74 DIKSTEK
-81 KERVLGWKEN
+81 K
-91 LKLAFQQNKDIDP
+91 I
-104 KNLSEKEKKY
+104 S
-114 WQELQTSDVKKKP
+114 S
-127 KVTLLDK
+127 LDK
-134 AKSLKEK
+134 VKALKEK

-146 NIFADKILNKAI
+146 NALADRILSKAI
-158 AKEEQQK
+158 AKEEQEK

-191 EKAKKLTQIHAS
+191 EKAKKLSQIHSS

-217 KEIEK
+217 KAIEE
-222 KHDEKMIAME
+222 KHDEKMIAKE
-232 TKFENFNPK
+232 TKFEDFNPK
-241 QRKLTKE
+241 RQKLTKE
-248 ERIERNRKR
+248 ERIERNKKR
-257 AIKLVHHEE
+257 AIKLIHHKE
-266 IKDKIKHTTKE
+266 IKDKTKHITKE
-277 EREKAAAEA
+277 EKERIAAEA
-286 RKAAYLAYKAEM
+286 RKAGYLAYKAEM
-298 QRQASEIE
+298 QKQASEIA
-306 ADPTYQARQK
+306 ADPKAYQVRQE

-326 NMLAE
+326 SMLAE
-331 KRKARMDKLQRVE
+331 KRKARMEKLQRVE
-344 LTQKQKTLKDL
+344 LTQKQKILKDL

-360 AQERRNKKKLERR
+360 AQERRNEKKLQRR

-386 VKNKVEIRPIVEQPK
+386 VKNKVEVRPIIEQPK

>member
-1 MDIQF
+1 
-6 VSFEQYCNLKKYKK
+6 
-20 FCDKTIYKTF
+20 
-30 NELQKYKDTEGN
+30 
-42 IIDELSLFNKY
+42 
-53 ISECTKD
+53 
-60 NKELIINKNSMKTE
+60 MKTK
-74 DIKSKEK
+74 DIKSTEK
-81 KERVLGWKEN
+81 K
-91 LKLAFQQNKDIDP
+91 I
-104 KNLSEKEKKY
+104 S
-114 WQELQTSDVKKKP
+114 S
-127 KVTLLDK
+127 LDK
-134 AKSLKEK
+134 VKALKEK

-146 NIFADKILNKAI
+146 NALADRILSKAI
-158 AKEEQQK
+158 AKEEQEK

-191 EKAKKLTQIHAS
+191 EKAKKLSQIHSS

-217 KEIEK
+217 KAIEE
-222 KHDEKMIAME
+222 KHDEKMIAKE
-232 TKFENFNPK
+232 TKFEDFNPK
-241 QRKLTKE
+241 RQKLTKE
-248 ERIERNRKR
+248 ERIERNKKR
-257 AIKLVHHEE
+257 TIKLIHHKE
-266 IKDKIKHTTKE
+266 IKDKTKHITKE
-277 EREKAAAEA
+277 EREKIAAEA
-286 RKAAYLAYKAEM
+286 RKAGYLAYKAEM
-298 QRQASEIE
+298 QKQASEIA
-306 ADPTYQARQK
+306 ADPKAYQARQE
-316 KRAKSEQERL
+316 KREKSEQERL

-331 KRKARMDKLQRVE
+331 KRKVRMDKLQQVE

-360 AQERRNKKKLERR
+360 AQERRNEKKLQRR
-373 QMYLSKG
+373 QMYLSKD

-386 VKNKVEIRPIVEQPK
+386 VKNKVEVRPIIEQPK

-485 TITRLQKQDK
+485 TITRLQKQNK

>member
-1 MDIQF
+1 
-6 VSFEQYCNLKKYKK
+6 
-20 FCDKTIYKTF
+20 
-30 NELQKYKDTEGN
+30 
-42 IIDELSLFNKY
+42 
-53 ISECTKD
+53 
-60 NKELIINKNSMKTE
+60 MKTK
-74 DIKSKEK
+74 DIKSTEK
-81 KERVLGWKEN
+81 K
-91 LKLAFQQNKDIDP
+91 I
-104 KNLSEKEKKY
+104 S
-114 WQELQTSDVKKKP
+114 S
-127 KVTLLDK
+127 LDK
-134 AKSLKEK
+134 VKALKEK

-146 NIFADKILNKAI
+146 NALADRILSKAI
-158 AKEEQQK
+158 AKEEQEK
-165 AWETRKEELKAEAA
+165 AWETRKKELKAEAA

-191 EKAKKLTQIHAS
+191 EKAKKLIQIHAS
-203 IPTKDTSKKQKAID
+203 IPTKNTSKKQKDID

-222 KHDEKMIAME
+222 KHDEKMIAIE

-241 QRKLTKE
+241 QQKLTKE

-257 AIKLVHHEE
+257 AIKLVHHKE

-286 RKAAYLAYKAEM
+286 RKTAYLAYKAEM

-306 ADPTYQARQK
+306 ANPKTYQARQE
-316 KRAKSEQERL
+316 KRVKSEQERL

-360 AQERRNKKKLERR
+360 AQERRNEKKLQRH

-386 VKNKVEIRPIVEQPK
+386 VKNKVEVRPIIEQPK

-485 TITRLQKQDK
+485 TITRLQKQNK

>member
-1 MDIQF
+1 
-6 VSFEQYCNLKKYKK
+6 
-20 FCDKTIYKTF
+20 
-30 NELQKYKDTEGN
+30 
-42 IIDELSLFNKY
+42 
-53 ISECTKD
+53 
-60 NKELIINKNSMKTE
+60 MKTK
-74 DIKSKEK
+74 DIKSTEK
-81 KERVLGWKEN
+81 K
-91 LKLAFQQNKDIDP
+91 I
-104 KNLSEKEKKY
+104 S
-114 WQELQTSDVKKKP
+114 S
-127 KVTLLDK
+127 LDK
-134 AKSLKEK
+134 VKALKEK

-146 NIFADKILNKAI
+146 NALADRILSKAI
-158 AKEEQQK
+158 AKEEQEK
-165 AWETRKEELKAEAA
+165 AWETRKKELKAEAA

-191 EKAKKLTQIHAS
+191 EKAKKLSQIHSS

-217 KEIEK
+217 KAIEE
-222 KHDEKMIAME
+222 KHDEKMIAKE
-232 TKFENFNPK
+232 TKFEDFNPK
-241 QRKLTKE
+241 RQKLTKE
-248 ERIERNRKR
+248 ERIERNKKR
-257 AIKLVHHEE
+257 AIKLIHHKE
-266 IKDKIKHTTKE
+266 IKDKIKHITKE
-277 EREKAAAEA
+277 EKEKIAAEA
-286 RKAAYLAYKAEM
+286 RKAGYLAYKAEM
-298 QRQASEIE
+298 QKQASEIA
-306 ADPTYQARQK
+306 ADPKAYQIRQE
-316 KRAKSEQERL
+316 KRKKSEQERL

-360 AQERRNKKKLERR
+360 AQERRNEKKLQRR

-386 VKNKVEIRPIVEQPK
+386 VKNKVEVRPITEQPK

>member
-1 MDIQF
+1 
-6 VSFEQYCNLKKYKK
+6 
-20 FCDKTIYKTF
+20 
-30 NELQKYKDTEGN
+30 
-42 IIDELSLFNKY
+42 
-53 ISECTKD
+53 
-60 NKELIINKNSMKTE
+60 MKTK
-74 DIKSKEK
+74 DIKSTEK
-81 KERVLGWKEN
+81 K
-91 LKLAFQQNKDIDP
+91 
-104 KNLSEKEKKY
+104 
-114 WQELQTSDVKKKP
+114 TSS
-127 KVTLLDK
+127 LDK
-134 AKSLKEK
+134 VKALKEK

-146 NIFADKILNKAI
+146 NALADRILNKAI

-165 AWETRKEELKAEAA
+165 AWETRKKELKAEAA

-191 EKAKKLTQIHAS
+191 EKAKKLSQIHSS

-217 KEIEK
+217 KAIEE
-222 KHDEKMIAME
+222 KHDEKMIAKE
-232 TKFENFNPK
+232 TKFEDFNPK
-241 QRKLTKE
+241 RQKLTKE
-248 ERIERNRKR
+248 ERIERNKKR
-257 AIKLVHHEE
+257 AIKLIHHKE
-266 IKDKIKHTTKE
+266 IKDKTKHITKE
-277 EREKAAAEA
+277 ERERIVAEA
-286 RKAAYLAYKAEM
+286 RKAGYLAYKAEM
-298 QRQASEIE
+298 QKQASEIA
-306 ADPTYQARQK
+306 ADPKAYQARQE
-316 KRAKSEQERL
+316 KRKKSEQERL

-360 AQERRNKKKLERR
+360 AQERRNEKKLQRR

-386 VKNKVEIRPIVEQPK
+386 VKNKVEVRPIVEQPK

>member
-1 MDIQF
+1 
-6 VSFEQYCNLKKYKK
+6 
-20 FCDKTIYKTF
+20 
-30 NELQKYKDTEGN
+30 
-42 IIDELSLFNKY
+42 
-53 ISECTKD
+53 
-60 NKELIINKNSMKTE
+60 MKTK
-74 DIKSKEK
+74 DIKSTEK
-81 KERVLGWKEN
+81 K
-91 LKLAFQQNKDIDP
+91 
-104 KNLSEKEKKY
+104 
-114 WQELQTSDVKKKP
+114 TSS
-127 KVTLLDK
+127 LDK
-134 AKSLKEK
+134 VKALKEK

-146 NIFADKILNKAI
+146 NALADRILNKAI

-191 EKAKKLTQIHAS
+191 EKAKKLIQIHAS

-217 KEIEK
+217 EEIEK

-232 TKFENFNPK
+232 TKFEDFNPK
-241 QRKLTKE
+241 QQKLTKE
-248 ERIERNRKR
+248 ERIERNKKR
-257 AIKLVHHEE
+257 AIKLIHHKE
-266 IKDKIKHTTKE
+266 IKDKIKHKTKE
-277 EREKAAAEA
+277 EREKIAAEA
-286 RKAAYLAYKAEM
+286 RKAGYLAYKAEM
-298 QRQASEIE
+298 QRQASEIA
-306 ADPTYQARQK
+306 ADPKAYQARQE

-326 NMLAE
+326 SMLAE
-331 KRKARMDKLQRVE
+331 KRKARMEKLQRVE

>member
-1 MDIQF
+1 
-6 VSFEQYCNLKKYKK
+6 
-20 FCDKTIYKTF
+20 
-30 NELQKYKDTEGN
+30 
-42 IIDELSLFNKY
+42 
-53 ISECTKD
+53 
-60 NKELIINKNSMKTE
+60 MKTK
-74 DIKSKEK
+74 DIKSTGK
-81 KERVLGWKEN
+81 K
-91 LKLAFQQNKDIDP
+91 
-104 KNLSEKEKKY
+104 
-114 WQELQTSDVKKKP
+114 TSS
-127 KVTLLDK
+127 LDK
-134 AKSLKEK
+134 VKALKEK

-146 NIFADKILNKAI
+146 NALADRILNKAI

-191 EKAKKLTQIHAS
+191 EKAKKLIQIHTS
-203 IPTKDTSKKQKAID
+203 IPTKDTSKKQKDID

-232 TKFENFNPK
+232 TKFEDFNPK
-241 QRKLTKE
+241 QQKLTKE
-248 ERIERNRKR
+248 ERIERNKKR
-257 AIKLVHHEE
+257 AIKLIHHKE

-277 EREKAAAEA
+277 EREKIAAEA
-286 RKAAYLAYKAEM
+286 RKAGYLAYKAEM
-298 QRQASEIE
+298 QRQASGI
-306 ADPTYQARQK
+306 A
-316 KRAKSEQERL
+316 SEQERL

-453 DKVVGYFIYDSD
+453 DKVIGYFIYDSD

>member
-1 MDIQF
+1 
-6 VSFEQYCNLKKYKK
+6 
-20 FCDKTIYKTF
+20 
-30 NELQKYKDTEGN
+30 
-42 IIDELSLFNKY
+42 
-53 ISECTKD
+53 
-60 NKELIINKNSMKTE
+60 MKTK
-74 DIKSKEK
+74 DIKSTEK
-81 KERVLGWKEN
+81 K
-91 LKLAFQQNKDIDP
+91 I
-104 KNLSEKEKKY
+104 S
-114 WQELQTSDVKKKP
+114 S
-127 KVTLLDK
+127 LDK
-134 AKSLKEK
+134 VKALKEK

-146 NIFADKILNKAI
+146 NALADRILSKAI
-158 AKEEQQK
+158 AKEEQEK
-165 AWETRKEELKAEAA
+165 AWETRKKELKAEAA

-191 EKAKKLTQIHAS
+191 EKAKKLSQIHSS

-217 KEIEK
+217 KAIEE
-222 KHDEKMIAME
+222 KHDKKMIAKE
-232 TKFENFNPK
+232 TKFEDFNPK
-241 QRKLTKE
+241 RQKLTKE
-248 ERIERNRKR
+248 ERIERNKKR
-257 AIKLVHHEE
+257 AIKLIHHKE
-266 IKDKIKHTTKE
+266 IKDKIKLTTKE
-277 EREKAAAEA
+277 GREKIATEA
-286 RKAAYLAYKAEM
+286 READYLAYKAEM
-298 QRQASEIE
+298 QRQASEIA
-306 ADPTYQARQK
+306 ADPKAYQARQE

-386 VKNKVEIRPIVEQPK
+386 VKNKVEIRSIVEQPK

-485 TITRLQKQDK
+485 IITRLQKQNK